1 MYDELSTNYFKNLPN
16 DIAMTTKVWGPPAWF
31 FLHSMA
37 MAYPKTIDL
46 NNSKHI
52 KKKNAMFNFLSNL
65 GDVLPCELCSNSYNS
80 YIKTPD
86 LSISKY
92 LNTRAD
98 LVYYMYLIHNKVND
112 KLGVPQCDRPSFS
125 AVIKNFDKFIAR
137 SQCVETTQNNRI
149 QSLLGTCDGKNVK
162 KYKSNVNVMEN
173 GETTNKSL
181 YVIILLLIVIFVLSY
196 LYIKK

>member
-1 MYDELSTNYFKNLPN
+1 MYDELSANYFKNLPN
-16 DIAMTTKVWGPPAWF
+16 DVAMTTKVWGPPTWF
-31 FLHSMA
+31 FLHSMV
-37 MAYPKTIDL
+37 MAYPKKIDL

-52 KKKNAMFNFLSNL
+52 RKKNAMFNFLSNL
-65 GDVLPCELCSNSYNS
+65 GDVLPCELCSNSYNN
-80 YIKTPD
+80 YIKTSD

-112 KLGVPQCDRPSFS
+112 KLGVPQCDRPSFIS
-125 AVIKNFDKFIAR
+125 VVKYYDKFIAR

-149 QSLLGTCDGKNVK
+149 KNLLEGCNQQKVK
-162 KYKSNVNVMEN
+162 KYKSNVNIMEN

-181 YVIILLLIVIFVLSY
+181 FVIILLLIVILVLSY